1 MRRKEGE
8 GGMHKGTVRVKN
20 CRNINLKKNLTQR
33 LVLVRLVS
41 ILEMQQ
47 QYDVDNFDYSY
58 EQNCNLVFLPKNPR
72 CTCLAVHVDL
82 D

>member
-1 MRRKEGE
+1 MGCIKAQSAG
-8 GGMHKGTVRVKN
+8 KKLQKYK
-20 CRNINLKKNLTQR
+20 LKKNLTQR

-58 EQNCNLVFLPKNPR
+58 EQKCNVVFLPKNPR